1 MKKLLS
7 SIMVLAMMSAPVFLS
22 SCGSSDDDDSSAPA
36 SEVVLS
42 TPKFANEAVKI
53 TNLASN
59 RQGWAGIEITENG
72 VVIITLAESRAASST
87 IITGVCTSVSNGV
100 YSINLPIF
108 TGDVKISSDGTISI
122 PGEDI
127 KGTYVKASDMSA
139 EATKL
144 CRTWLVNQYVMIDG
158 IRVNLESRKEF
169 ETTGYPT
176 EFTVTKAGTFMVK
189 YSKGSSEAG
198 AWVWNKKGESI
209 SISNIASYMFNNFI
223 VAYSQQVTVSFTIN
237 GTVYQGYLTEKK

>member
-1 MKKLLS
+1 MA
-7 SIMVLAMMSAPVFLS
+7 LAMISAPVFLT
-22 SCGSSDDDDSSAPA
+22 SCGSSDDDGDDTPG

-42 TPKFANEAVKI
+42 TPKYASEAVKV

-59 RQGWAGIEITENG
+59 RQGWAGIEITEHG
-72 VVIITLAESRAASST
+72 IVIVTLAQTRAASST
-87 IITGVCTSVSNGV
+87 IVTGICTSVSNGV

-108 TGDVKISSDGTISI
+108 AGDVKISSDGTITI
-122 PGEDI
+122 PGEEI

-139 EATKL
+139 ESTKL

-209 SISNIASYMFNNFI
+209 NIANIASYMFNNFI
-223 VAYSQQVTVSFTIN
+223 VAYSQQVTVSFTID